1 MATILKMKKPDIL
14 GKLKGS
20 PKKHLAIDIGNH
32 AIKILELR
40 STAKGIDLVHYAV
53 APTPPGG
60 FQVSVLAAQLK
71 EMLQQ
76 HSIKTKLA
84 VASVSGEGVATRRL
98 ALTNI
103 TEDEIQEAIRRQGE
117 ELFPFPLVDA
127 MLAFQILDG
136 EDSSAQKK
144 YEVLVAAATR
154 ETVLEHI
161 AVLREAGL
169 QPLGLMA
176 ESHALAQL
184 WRSARLGEDEKGAV
198 AVLDLG
204 AQKTSIHIF
213 EGGRL
218 RFSRYVP
225 TAGETFTRALTGVIR
240 VGEQDIELN
249 TAQAEKVKREHGIPS
264 VEDRGKTGEGIPI
277 SQLAVRIRPV
287 LEKLETEISRSF
299 DYYAFQFQGETISR
313 LFLTGGG
320 AQLKGIET
328 FFTDRF
334 DLRVGFLDPL
344 APIAIEDSSVITEVD
359 AANRMV
365 LTVAVGLA
373 LPFTQRFNLLA
384 DELEPP
390 RKRWGVRVPVA
401 YAILGFLLLLPLGQ
415 YVYKS
420 QRRLSTLE
428 RAVTVKKSKFNQYQ
442 YIFREHDRLQEESA
456 QLDARLAS
464 LPSLDLRMPQI
475 AAALRLISQK
485 IPEDAALTTIDVEDK
500 EGEGGLK
507 VRLSGLI
514 YGQKEEAFP
523 TVTKFMEDLE
533 KAPIFQNVQLGDAGD
548 EKAPQPAVLNFE
560 IACVLK

>member
-1 MATILKMKKPDIL
+1 MAKIFKMKKPDIL

-32 AIKILELR
+32 TIKILELCT
-40 STAKGIDLVHYAV
+40 TAKGVDLVHHAV
-53 APTPPGG
+53 ASTPPGG

-76 HSIKTKLA
+76 HRIKTKQA
-84 VASVSGEGVATRRL
+84 VASLAGKGVATRRL
-98 ALTNI
+98 TLTNI
-103 TEDEIQEAIRRQGE
+103 PEEEIQEAIRRQAE
-117 ELFPFPLVDA
+117 ELFPFSLGDA
-127 MLAFQILDG
+127 VLAFQILDR
-136 EDSSAQKK
+136 EDSGAQKR

-154 ETVLEHI
+154 ETVVEHI

-169 QPLGLMA
+169 KPVGLMA
-176 ESHALAQL
+176 EPHAVEQL
-184 WRSARLGEDEKGAV
+184 CRSASLGEDEEGAI

-204 AQKTSIHIF
+204 AHKTSIHIF

-225 TAGETFTRALTGVIR
+225 TSGETFTMALTGMIR
-240 VGEQDIELN
+240 AGEQDIELN
-249 TAQAEKVKREHGIPS
+249 TAQAKKLKREHGISS
-264 VEDRGKTGEGIPI
+264 VKDRGKTKEGILLA
-277 SQLAVRIRPV
+277 QLAVKIRPV

-299 DYYAFQFQGETISR
+299 DYYAFQFQGETITS

-344 APIAIEDSSVITEVD
+344 APIVIEDSPVLAEVD

-365 LTVAVGLA
+365 LAVAMGLA
-373 LPFTQRFNLLA
+373 LPFTERFNLLA
-384 DELEPP
+384 VDLETP
-390 RKRWGVRVPVA
+390 RKRRNVRAPVA
-401 YAILGFLLLLPLGQ
+401 YATLGLLLLFPLGQ
-415 YVYKS
+415 YGYQS
-420 QRRLSTLE
+420 QRRVSTLR
-428 RAVTVKKSKFNQYQ
+428 RAVTVKKSKFKQYQ
-442 YIFREHDRLQEESA
+442 YIFREHDRLQAENS

-485 IPEDAALTTIDVEDK
+485 IPEDVALTNIDVEEK
-500 EGEGGLK
+500 EGEGGLE

-533 KAPIFQNVQLGDAGD
+533 KAPVFSNVQLGGAGD
-548 EKAPQPAVLNFE
+548 EKAPKPAVLNFE
-560 IACVLK
+560 IGCVLK